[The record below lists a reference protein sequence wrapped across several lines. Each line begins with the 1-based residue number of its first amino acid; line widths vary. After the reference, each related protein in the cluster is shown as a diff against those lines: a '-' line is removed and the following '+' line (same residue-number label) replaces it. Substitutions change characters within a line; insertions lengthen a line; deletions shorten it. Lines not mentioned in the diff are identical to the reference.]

1 LILPLGGQGKDV
13 GLSMQTFELS
23 PSQLAQIESEL
34 RNQPAQVKA
43 HYLKMVEA
51 GESPRFA
58 LMCSMQRAPLTRQSD
73 KTFGKKR
80 REIMESGKSGLKP
93 WMLDRY
99 LKLAKQAG
107 ISTQGKYYVG
117 GLGRPT
123 DPMAWVS
130 TVDDAK
136 EVCKLKNL
144 NASGLVEHVASPVP
158 DRKRVRMAPDVQ
170 REYVARALA
179 QDPAL
184 AAKCKKD
191 RAALQKVAAEV
202 VDRHAKPST

>member
-1 LILPLGGQGKDV
+1 MGSWSIHRDLD
-13 GLSMQTFELS
+13 MELNEQ
-23 PSQLAQIESEL
+23 QLAMIEAEVL
-34 RNQPAQVKA
+34 RQEPHVQQRYRNIVAK
-43 HYLKMVEA
+43 
-51 GESPRFA
+51 GESPRMA
-58 LMCSMQRAPLTRQSD
+58 IMLAMQKAPLTRQSD

-80 REIMESGKSGLKP
+80 RQVMESGMKP

-99 LKLAKQAG
+99 LKMAKQAG

-136 EVCKLKNL
+136 QVCRLKNL
-144 NASGLVEHVASPVP
+144 SASGLIEHEGHEVEPP
-158 DRKRVRMAPDVQ
+158 RRVRMAPDVQ
-170 REYVARALA
+170 KEYVARALA
-179 QDPAL
+179 GNPSL
-184 AAKCKKD
+184 AAACKKD
-191 RAALQKVAAEV
+191 PAKLRSVAAEV